1 MKKKPWPVAAQCRK
15 AGFAHCGANYG
26 YKKRNLPPF
35 YRAIAVLPFA
45 TDSARRV
52 HPVGVRG
59 TLASLRTR
67 AFFAPLQPFSPMA
80 IDTAVQNRSSFD
92 LKSALLPVVAVM
104 LKSTDVGVLAAEL
117 AQRLA
122 ADPDFF
128 DNDPVLI
135 DLTGVREDP
144 APIDFAALTR
154 LLHQHHTVPVAVR
167 GGSAVQMA
175 AARSVG
181 LVAAPDAPP
190 TRPPTPPE
198 VREIIH
204 EVVHEVEVIR
214 PAPRVPT
221 VVVDKPLR
229 SGQQV
234 YARGADLVV
243 LAMVSFGAEV
253 IADGNIHVYAPLRG
267 RAIAGARGDTGA
279 RIFTTCM
286 DPQLISIAGIYRT
299 TEVAIAA
306 DVVGKPAQVRLDG
319 EKLLIEPL

>member
-1 MKKKPWPVAAQCRK
+1 
-15 AGFAHCGANYG
+15 
-26 YKKRNLPPF
+26 
-35 YRAIAVLPFA
+35 
-45 TDSARRV
+45 
-52 HPVGVRG
+52 
-59 TLASLRTR
+59 
-67 AFFAPLQPFSPMA
+67 MA
-80 IDTAVQNRSSFD
+80 IDTAVQNRASFD
-92 LKSALLPVVAVM
+92 LKSASLPVVAVM
-104 LKSTDVGVLAAEL
+104 LKSTDVGVLATEL

-135 DLTGVREDP
+135 DLSGVRDEP
-144 APIDFAALTR
+144 APIDFAALIQ
-154 LLHQHHTVPVAVR
+154 LLRQHHTVPVAVR
-167 GGSAVQMA
+167 GGSAVQMHSA
-175 AARSVG
+175 HSAG
-181 LVAAPDAPP
+181 LVAASDAPP
-190 TRPPTPPE
+190 ARAPAPPPAPE
-198 VREIIH
+198 IREIIH
-204 EVVHEVEVIR
+204 EVVHEVEVVR
-214 PAPRVPT
+214 PAPRVPA

-299 TEVAIAA
+299 TEVAIAS

-319 EKLLIEPL
+319 EKLIIEAL